1 MKKNGRLLDLEF
13 MKDNKKIFVIAGVI
27 VVALVLILVFR
38 MILGSESKETEKGYA
53 YLKSLEKKDTVTIEK
68 KVKKVKRDAQAEA
81 VEKGEISVWEQFNG
95 SVLFGDSR
103 TVGFQYYEFLDKKQ
117 VLAKN
122 GLTIKD
128 IDTYLPQIKTLNPSV
143 LFLCTGL
150 NDVSTGLWK
159 SPEDYVKSYEEKIQL
174 LKKEL
179 PDTEI
184 YINSIIPVQKPASG
198 HAYNKKI
205 PGYNKAVKAW
215 CKEKGY
221 AYIENK
227 EVYEEHKDL
236 YDVDGIHF
244 QKKFYEYWALNMLE
258 EVNE

>member
-1 MKKNGRLLDLEF
+1 MKRVLNRGLDKE
-13 MKDNKKIFVIAGVI
+13 KRIIIIAAG
-27 VVALVLILVFR
+27 VALVILLIVLLF
-38 MILGSESKETEKGYA
+38 IFLKPENKAIQKGVDH
-53 YLKSLEKKDTVTIEK
+53 LKSLEKKDAAAIEK
-68 KVKKVKRDAQAEA
+68 KVKKVKKEAQAEA
-81 VEKGEISVWEQFNG
+81 MEKGEISVWERFHG

-103 TVGFQYYEFLDKKQ
+103 TVGFQYYEFLDKKY

-128 IDTYLPQIKTLNPSV
+128 IDTYLPQMKTLNPSV

-159 SPEDYVKSYEEKIQL
+159 TPQDYVKSYEEKIQM

-184 YINSIIPVQKPASG
+184 YINSIIPVQEPASSKP
-198 HAYNKKI
+198 YNKKI

-221 AYIENK
+221 AYIDNA

-244 QKKFYEYWALNMLE
+244 KKKFYEYWAVNMLA
-258 EVNE
+258 EVDA